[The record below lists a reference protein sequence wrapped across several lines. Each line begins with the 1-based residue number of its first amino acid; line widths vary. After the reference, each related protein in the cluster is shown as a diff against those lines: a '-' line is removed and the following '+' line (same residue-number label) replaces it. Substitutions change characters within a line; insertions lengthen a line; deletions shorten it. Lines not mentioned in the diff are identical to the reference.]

1 MEKREVK
8 FVRLFPSEGKKLK
21 IVTNNRYYR
30 DDEPM
35 PWYCDDG
42 HIIPEDELVSM
53 EDVSVAEWEEAR
65 KGYYNTV
72 RCF

>member
-8 FVRLFPSEGKKLK
+8 FVRLLPSEGKKLK
-21 IVTNNRYYR
+21 VTVVNKYNPE
-30 DDEPM
+30 EP
-35 PWYCDDG
+35 PLDYYCDDG
-42 HIIPEDELVSM
+42 HIIPEDEIVSM

>member
-21 IVTNNRYYR
+21 VTVTNNYHPE
-30 DDEPM
+30 EP
-35 PWYCDDG
+35 PLDYYCDDG
-42 HIIPEDELVSM
+42 HIIPEDELISM
-53 EDVSVAEWEEAR
+53 EDVSIEEWEEGR
-65 KGYYNTV
+65 KGYGCCV